1 MQIFPHRIMIGVRS
15 TAPLLRVETR
25 VSGFQARETREKRVE
40 KSTWK
45 PVQNTFV
52 ASSNWDSA
60 EESLWSPLSFA
71 HRRSFSICPFVL
83 HRSIGAV
90 EAIPSRKALIIIS
103 RGEISN

>member
-15 TAPLLRVETR
+15 TAPLLRVETS

-52 ASSNWDSA
+52 ASSN
-60 EESLWSPLSFA
+60 
-71 HRRSFSICPFVL
+71 
-83 HRSIGAV
+83 
-90 EAIPSRKALIIIS
+90 
-103 RGEISN
+103 